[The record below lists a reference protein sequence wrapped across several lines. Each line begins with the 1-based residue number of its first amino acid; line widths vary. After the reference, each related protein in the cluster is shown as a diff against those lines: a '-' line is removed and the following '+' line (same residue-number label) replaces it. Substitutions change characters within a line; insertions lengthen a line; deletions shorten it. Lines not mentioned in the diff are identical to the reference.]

1 MTIADINSFVNL
13 RTGTTTTEYTAANR
27 LISTNRWL
35 HKITDSIYDSLL
47 DYQHSDLNDTSENI
61 VSKNTVAN
69 QEYVALG
76 LTDKILTIKRIEV
89 DYDGSGTYYKAE
101 PINQA
106 EIGTSIVNQTPI
118 NNVFSTTQPYYEHKG
133 QLLYL
138 YPVPTSS
145 VTNGLKLWVQKEA
158 SEFTSGEVTTGT
170 KEPGFDESFH
180 PMIALGMCFDWFAAK
195 MGDKNSQAK
204 LAILQ
209 QELMDYELR
218 LRKAYGRKNADIMQL
233 KPALIDYN

>member
-1 MTIADINSFVNL
+1 MNIGDANL
-13 RTGTTTTEYTAANR
+13 YVSHRANTNTTEYTAANR
-27 LISTNRWL
+27 LISTNRWV
-35 HKITDSIYDSLL
+35 HKVTDMIYDSLL
-47 DYQHSDLNDTSENI
+47 DYQHNDLNDTTEAI

-76 LTDKILTIKRIEV
+76 LTDKILKINRVEV

-106 EIGTSIVNQTPI
+106 QIATSIVNQTPI

-145 VTNGLKLWVQKEA
+145 VSSGLKLWVDKEA

-170 KEPGFDESFH
+170 KEFGWDEPFH
-180 PMIALGMCFDWFAAK
+180 IMVPLGMCYDWFTTKKLHNEAK
-195 MGDKNSQAK
+195 TVAE
-204 LAILQ
+204 
-209 QELMDYELR
+209 ELTDYEIR
-218 LRKAYGRKNADIMQL
+218 LRKAYGRKNADTIQL
-233 KPALIDYN
+233 KSAYISYE